1 MVVDVVVGLRGHWN
15 ALVYDLCPE
24 ERNHRKRE
32 KKSGVIIIH
41 VHLPLHTYR
50 VLLKGHSPPHHIP
63 RVFNVDIQYCKWFWR
78 EKWSWFR
85 DWGGGE
91 EQNCGGDVNLCC
103 IKKRKKIQNLCHIR
117 IKTFI
122 KGCMKALVMLFA
134 ESRCGRFFDPPNA
147 SQDTSGWSTKC
158 WQDNPVIQWHETPSV
173 IHADPAVQCPPNFM
187 GTWPQRVYSDLTA
200 PFQSLDS
207 EAEPMTKS
215 WKNLI
220 DSESPLF
227 WVKSVNL
234 ISNLL
239 QSVSHHWSITTR
251 DHHCRMQVIAL
262 G

>member
-1 MVVDVVVGLRGHWN
+1 MFIYLYIHTGYSWKDIHHRTTFHVFSMSIYNIANGFGEKSEAGL
-15 ALVYDLCPE
+15 E
-24 ERNHRKRE
+24 IE
-32 KKSGVIIIH
+32 
-41 VHLPLHTYR
+41 
-50 VLLKGHSPPHHIP
+50 
-63 RVFNVDIQYCKWFWR
+63 
-78 EKWSWFR
+78 
-85 DWGGGE
+85 GGGE

-134 ESRCGRFFDPPNA
+134 ESRCGRFFDAPNA

-215 WKNLI
+215 W
-220 DSESPLF
+220 
-227 WVKSVNL
+227 
-234 ISNLL
+234 
-239 QSVSHHWSITTR
+239 
-251 DHHCRMQVIAL
+251 
-262 G
+262 